1 MLSWS
6 STVHTTLST
15 DTQPT
20 IIVTFDDAKYIF
32 NVSENAGRAFRESNG
47 NWKKTKALFFT
58 QSNVEKTSG
67 LSGKQ
72 QLPSFSSTV
81 TLPRQH
87 SLYRTDYDICRC
99 HH

>member
-1 MLSWS
+1 MLTWS

-32 NVSENAGRAFRESNG
+32 NASENSGRAFSESNG
-47 NWKKTKALFFT
+47 NWKKTKALFCT

-67 LSGKQ
+67 LTGKPQ
-72 QLPSFSSTV
+72 TNLSLFSPT
-81 TLPRQH
+81 
-87 SLYRTDYDICRC
+87 LYRTTYDIRRC
-99 HH
+99 HHS